1 MNGVKKTVKMAGFMI
16 IATLLA
22 KFMGMYRDIL
32 FAALY
37 GASDAAIAYQTASR
51 IPLLFFDIA
60 LGSAISSSFIPVF
73 NEYLGRGEKE
83 KATEFSN
90 SFLNIIFLITT
101 AICAIGIVFRGPIV
115 SLLGSGLSDNVKM
128 LSSQLVAIMFPSMI
142 FTALAYSLTGVLQ
155 SYGEFNTPAAISLV
169 SNGIMVF
176 YLLVAKNSLGI
187 YGVSVAMLV
196 AWVFQLIVLIPSLIK
211 KKYSYRPK
219 INLKNEGLKKAL
231 LLAIP
236 ILISSWVQPIN
247 TMVNMFLASFL
258 NGGQAVSALDYANK
272 LYIIFVGVITYAVS
286 NLIFPSISR
295 LAAEKNKK
303 DELTRV
309 LKTAIGSVLFIL
321 VPIMLVFV
329 LKRTEIIR
337 LVYERG
343 AFGKEQTELTA
354 TALLWYSFGMLGYG
368 LQEILNKAFYAEQNG
383 KTPMRVS
390 VIGITLNIA
399 LSFIFVRV
407 LNTGIA
413 GLPAAASVAS
423 VFMSLIMAVLLSRRY
438 KIFDN
443 RFIINLL
450 KISLSGAL
458 MAVSMISA
466 AKIAF
471 TDGFIGRFLS
481 LAVPSMIGFVVYIV
495 ACFIFKTEETKMVLN
510 MLKKRSDSDEQ

>member
-1 MNGVKKTVKMAGFMI
+1 MDSVRKTVKTAGFMI
-16 IATLLA
+16 VAILLA

-37 GASDAAIAYQTASR
+37 GTNDAAIAYQTASR

-73 NEYLGRGEKE
+73 NEYLSRGERE

-90 SFLNIIFLITT
+90 SFLNIIFLIT
-101 AICAIGIVFRGPIV
+101 AMICAVGVAFRGPIV
-115 SLLGSGLSDNVKM
+115 GLLGSGLADNVKM

-155 SYGEFNTPAAISLV
+155 SYGEFNAPAAISLV
-169 SNGIMVF
+169 SNGIMVV
-176 YLLVAKNSLGI
+176 YLLIAKDTLGI
-187 YGVSVAMLV
+187 YGVSVAMLI
-196 AWVFQLIVLIPSLIK
+196 AWAFQLIVLIPSLIK
-211 KKYSYRPK
+211 KKYNYRPK
-219 INLKNEGLKKAL
+219 INFKNEGLKKAL

-272 LYIIFVGVITYAVS
+272 LYIIFVGVITYAIS

-303 DELTRV
+303 QEFTEV

-321 VPIMLVFV
+321 LPIMLVFV
-329 LKRTEIIR
+329 LKRTEIVR

-343 AFGKEQTELTA
+343 AFGSEQTLLTS

-368 LQEILNKAFYAEQNG
+368 LQEMLNKAFYAEQNG
-383 KTPMRVS
+383 KIPMRVS
-390 VIGITLNIA
+390 VVGIVLNIA
-399 LSFIFVRV
+399 LSFIFVRI

-423 VFMSLIMAVLLSRRY
+423 IFMSAVLAILLSRKY
-438 KIFDN
+438 KIFD
-443 RFIINLL
+443 RQFIVNL
-450 KISLSGAL
+450 S
-458 MAVSMISA
+458 
-466 AKIAF
+466 KIAGAGIVMAF
-471 TDGFIGRFLS
+471 VMFLSSGFLFSDNFIGRFLS
-481 LAVPSMIGFVVYIV
+481 LAVPSAIGVIVYVII
-495 ACFIFKTEETKMVLN
+495 CFILKTKEASMVLN
-510 MLKKRSDSDEQ
+510 MLKKRSESDE